1 VADNDAD
8 RPSPLPTAG
17 ASNPGKAP
25 FAGLPS
31 FDRVV
36 RDDMDVG
43 AGTDAG
49 AAKGSEKV
57 DTGAGVG
64 APNGSA
70 NVETGGCAATGAV
83 VAAPNDPDALGTGA

>member
-1 VADNDAD
+1 
-8 RPSPLPTAG
+8 
-17 ASNPGKAP
+17 
-25 FAGLPS
+25 
-31 FDRVV
+31 
-36 RDDMDVG
+36 MDVG

-57 DTGAGVG
+57 DIGAGACAGAGVAGG

-70 NVETGGCAATGAV
+70 KVETGGCAATGAV